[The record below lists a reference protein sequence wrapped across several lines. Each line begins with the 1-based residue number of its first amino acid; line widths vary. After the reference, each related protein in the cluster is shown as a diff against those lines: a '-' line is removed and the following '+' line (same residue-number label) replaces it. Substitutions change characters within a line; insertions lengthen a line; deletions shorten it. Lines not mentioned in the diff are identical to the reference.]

1 MRKKRIIKNR
11 SIKPDKR
18 FDSILV
24 SQLINKIMKDG
35 KKRKATNIVYQSAE
49 IVEKNISEWK
59 KGQNFSIESSQQLLK
74 ENFSTIL
81 KGAVDRVK
89 PVVEMKSK
97 KLGASK
103 RRTPQKIDDI
113 RSTKIALRWIVEGA
127 REIKSTNLIH
137 MNLAEEISNAHGGK
151 GEAFE
156 KRKNLHKEAES
167 LGYSFSEYP
176 KKSNSNE
183 EKNPLESQQ

>member
-11 SIKPDKR
+11 SIKTDKR

-24 SQLINKIMKDG
+24 SQLINKVMKHG

-49 IVEKNISEWK
+49 IVEKNIPELK
-59 KGQNFSIESSQQLLK
+59 KGQNLSIENSQQLKENK

-81 KGAVDRVK
+81 KDAVDKVR
-89 PVVEMKSK
+89 PEIEMKSK
-97 KLGASK
+97 RFGASK

-127 REIKSTNLIH
+127 REKKTTNLIH
-137 MNLAEEISNAHGGK
+137 MNLAEEISSAYGGK
-151 GEAFE
+151 GKASE
-156 KRKNLHKEAES
+156 KRKILHEEAKS
-167 LGYSFSEYP
+167 LGYSFPEKDS
-176 KKSNSNE
+176 KKSKSNE
-183 EKNPLESQQ
+183 EKQP